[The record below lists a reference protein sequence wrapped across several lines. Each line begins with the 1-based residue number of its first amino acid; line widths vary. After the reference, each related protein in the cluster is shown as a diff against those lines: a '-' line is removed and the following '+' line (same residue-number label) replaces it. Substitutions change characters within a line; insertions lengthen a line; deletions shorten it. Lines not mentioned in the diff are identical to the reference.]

1 MRFLIFKEDLILDI
15 FWMLLLQLALIGLN
29 AVFACAEI
37 AVLSVGDTKLERLA
51 ANGDKRARRL
61 SRLTSQPARFLAT
74 IQVAITLS
82 GFLGSAFAA
91 DNFAGYLVSWVI
103 SLSPEALLPHAPTLN
118 AIAVVVITLVLSFI
132 TLVFGELVPKRLAQ
146 RKAEKIA
153 LSLSSLITGISRFFS
168 PLVSLLTASTNGVL
182 RLFGIDPNEVVED
195 VSEDDIRMMVDE
207 GAEQGAIDDTE
218 KEFIQNVFE
227 FDDLSAAELATHRTD
242 VDILWTDDPMEKW
255 AEIIRDTYHAHYPVC
270 HETVDEVVGVL
281 SAKDYFRLDSHD
293 RDTVMAKAVRP
304 AYFVPSGVKADV
316 LFRNMK
322 QGRHRIA
329 IVLDEWGGVVGI
341 VSLNDLIEQLVG
353 DFTDDETPEEEKAPD
368 IAPLEDG
375 SFRIRGTALIGEVE
389 TALGIEL
396 SDEDSDT
403 IGGYALAA
411 LGAIPEDG
419 TSCEVETEHLHIL
432 IENVTDH
439 QIDTALVRVLAPKD
453 DEDEDEAREKKPKDK
468 DKDEDKDED

>member
-1 MRFLIFKEDLILDI
+1 MDI

-29 AVFACAEI
+29 AIFACAEI

-51 ANGDKRARRL
+51 AAGDKRAKRL

-91 DNFAGYLVSWVI
+91 DNFAGYLVNWVI
-103 SLSPEALLPHAPTLN
+103 SLGVDASHAPTLN
-118 AIAVVVITLVLSFI
+118 AVAVVLITLILSFVTLVL
-132 TLVFGELVPKRLAQ
+132 GELVPKRLAQ

-153 LSLSSLITGISRFFS
+153 LALSSLITGIARFFS
-168 PLVSLLTASTNGVL
+168 PLVSLLTVSTNGVL

-207 GAEQGAIDDTE
+207 GAEQGAIDDEE

-242 VDILWTDDPMEKW
+242 VDILWTDDTMEKW
-255 AEIIRDTYHAHYPVC
+255 DEIIRDTYHAFYPVC

-281 SAKDYFRLDSHD
+281 SAKDYFRLDSHE
-293 RDTVMAKAVRP
+293 REAVMEGAVRP

-322 QGRHRIA
+322 KLRHRIA
-329 IVLDEWGGVVGI
+329 IVLDEYGGVMGI

-353 DFTDDETPEEEKAPD
+353 DFADDETPEEEKIED
-368 IAPLEDG
+368 ITALEDG
-375 SFRIRGTALIGEVE
+375 TFRVRGTALIGDVE
-389 TALGIEL
+389 AALGIEL

-403 IGGYALAA
+403 LGGYAMAA

-419 TSCEVETEHLHIL
+419 TSCEVETDKLHIL

-439 QIDTALVRVLAPKD
+439 QIDTAVLSVLVNED
-453 DEDEDEAREKKPKDK
+453 DGEEDEDDDGREKKSK
-468 DKDEDKDED
+468 DKDEEDED

>member
-1 MRFLIFKEDLILDI
+1 
-15 FWMLLLQLALIGLN
+15 MLLLQLILIALN

-51 ANGDKRARRL
+51 AAGDKRARRL
-61 SRLTSQPARFLAT
+61 ARLTNQPARFLAT

-91 DNFAGYLVSWVI
+91 DNFAGYIVDFAL
-103 SLSPEALLPHAPTLN
+103 SLGIDAAHAPTLN
-118 AIAVVVITLVLSFI
+118 AVSVVLITLILSYI

-153 LSLSSLITGISRFFS
+153 LALSSLITGIAHFFS
-168 PLVSLLTASTNGVL
+168 PLVSLLTVSTNGVL
-182 RLFGIDPNEVVED
+182 RLFGIDPNEQVED

-207 GAEQGAIDDTE
+207 GAEQGAIDDEE

-227 FDDLSAAELATHRTD
+227 FDDLTAGELATHRTD

-255 AEIIRDTYHAHYPVC
+255 DETIRDTYHAHYPVC
-270 HETVDEVVGVL
+270 HETVDEVIGVL
-281 SAKDYFRLDSHD
+281 SAKDYFRLDSHA
-293 RDTVMAKAVRP
+293 RENVMEKAVRP

-322 QGRHRIA
+322 KERHRIA
-329 IVLDEWGGVVGI
+329 IVLDEYGGVMGI

-353 DFTDDETPEEEKAPD
+353 DFTDDETPEEEKIED
-368 IAPLEDG
+368 IVALEDG
-375 SFRIRGTALIGEVE
+375 SFRIRGTALVGDVE
-389 TALGIEL
+389 AALGIEL

-403 IGGYALAA
+403 LGGYAMAA

-419 TSCEVETEHLHIL
+419 TSCEVETDKLHIL
-432 IENVTDH
+432 IENVIDH
-439 QIDTALVRVLAPKD
+439 QIDTAVVTVLSQEEDA
-453 DEDEDEAREKKPKDK
+453 DEDEDEDREKKSK
-468 DKDEDKDED
+468 DKDEDGEE